1 MGVVLANID
10 ADEIG
15 GAEAVACRCNG
26 GGDLFCRDSSVCT
39 RTGWKVENAEL
50 GSISLGEL
58 AEIGAL
64 CSKARE
70 TGIGGRCR

>member
-1 MGVVLANID
+1 MGVVPANID
-10 ADEIG
+10 ADEIR

-39 RTGWKVENAEL
+39 GTGWKIENAEL

-58 AEIGAL
+58 VEIGAL
-64 CSKARE
+64 CSKASE